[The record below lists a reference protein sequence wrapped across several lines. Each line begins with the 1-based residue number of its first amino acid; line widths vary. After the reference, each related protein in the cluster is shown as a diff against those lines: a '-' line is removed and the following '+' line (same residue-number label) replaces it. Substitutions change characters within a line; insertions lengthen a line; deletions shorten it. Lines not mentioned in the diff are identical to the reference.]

1 MQNKTIQQLKR
12 LFFSNDGLTFGDIID
27 VINPLQHIPVVSTIY
42 WELTGDK
49 ISPAARMAGGALFGG
64 PIKGFGNSVRTRFQ
78 PVTHRTPSTLPTRS
92 TPQISHATP
101 ATSSAMPQI
110 SARLS
115 NQLTLLAA

>member
-1 MQNKTIQQLKR
+1 MQNETIQQLKR

-78 PVTHRTPSTLPTRS
+78 PVNHRAPSTLPTRS
-92 TPQISHATP
+92 TPQISYATNQR
-101 ATSSAMPQI
+101 SSLQ
-110 SARLS
+110 STNLARRII
-115 NQLTLLAA
+115 